1 MESLAERVV
10 VEDDVVAVTVGEET
24 TKRAD
29 PEEDGPRSMLTR
41 APSFRSQSRGP
52 KSVLIE
58 GLVKR

>member
-1 MESLAERVV
+1 MGSLAERVV

-24 TKRAD
+24 TQRAD
-29 PEEDGPRSMLTR
+29 PEEDEPRSMLTR
-41 APSFRSQSRGP
+41 APRFRSQSGGL